1 VEEGW
6 ETVRFP
12 RSKSHLR
19 RGRVDKILIIIKI
32 YLANY
37 PPPSPTVP
45 PPPKAGS
52 AHPKKQE
59 IYSIIL
65 EKKYSLKLDIIYF
78 ENFIKFKTQNK
89 LYLYEHSLPPKED
102 SLVFASPL

>member
-1 VEEGW
+1 M
-6 ETVRFP
+6 RFAQ
-12 RSKSHLR
+12 SSSALR
-19 RGRVDKILIIIKI
+19 
-32 YLANY
+32 A
-37 PPPSPTVP
+37 PPPR
-45 PPPKAGS
+45 AGS

-89 LYLYEHSLPPKED
+89 LYLYEHSLPPKGG
-102 SLVFASPL
+102 